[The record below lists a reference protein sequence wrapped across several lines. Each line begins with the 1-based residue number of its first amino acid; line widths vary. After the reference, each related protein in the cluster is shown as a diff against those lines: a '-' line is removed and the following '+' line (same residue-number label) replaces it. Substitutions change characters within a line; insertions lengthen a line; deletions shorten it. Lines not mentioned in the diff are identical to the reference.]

1 MRQIKRISQLT
12 AAFFLTLA
20 LLGNALARSP
30 LGIGVPEQPI
40 NNSSFFS
47 EIYIH
52 ILAWQQVFERTIGGY
67 LIGMKENPH
76 NAIWLIG
83 LSFLYGI
90 LHAAGP
96 GHGKAVIA
104 SYLLA
109 NDASLKRGI
118 FLSFFSSILQALS
131 AIIIILL
138 VFFLLPG
145 RLTQAASFLTTG
157 SFILVM
163 ILGLFMIWRKLKPH
177 FQKKVVHTNIFDS
190 SPVFESS
197 LANAS
202 NQSTTF
208 SSNLS
213 GTSSLNAKPR
223 LNYEKGGID
232 HIFTGS
238 GDICNDCG
246 QAHMINPD
254 IVKEPLQLRPALMAI
269 FSIGLRPCSGA
280 IFVMSFVMLN
290 NLWFVGVVS
299 VLAMSLGTFITVSL
313 LAALA
318 VYAKSLALKISNRQS
333 HFMLFKSILEWAAA
347 IFIFLTGLSLTL
359 TSIIT

>member
-1 MRQIKRISQLT
+1 MRQIKFMPLIAVIYYSMLT
-12 AAFFLTLA
+12 NAF
-20 LLGNALARSP
+20 ARSP
-30 LGIGVPEQPI
+30 LGIGAPEQPV
-40 NNSSFFS
+40 NNSSIFS
-47 EIYIH
+47 EIYIY
-52 ILAWQQVFERTIGGY
+52 ILSWQQVFERTIGGY

-104 SYLLA
+104 SYLVA

-118 FLSFFSSILQALS
+118 FLSFLSSILQALS
-131 AIIIILL
+131 AIFIILL
-138 VFFLLPG
+138 VFFLIPG
-145 RLTQAASFLTTG
+145 SLTQAATFLTTG

-163 ILGLFMIWRKLKPH
+163 ILGMVMIWRKIKPYFH
-177 FQKKVVHTNIFDS
+177 KKSIKTTIFDS
-190 SPVFESS
+190 APASDFNQQSSFQSS
-197 LANAS
+197 LSPKSA
-202 NQSTTF
+202 
-208 SSNLS
+208 
-213 GTSSLNAKPR
+213 LNNKPR
-223 LNYEKGGID
+223 LNYEKGGVD
-232 HIFTGS
+232 HVFNGA
-238 GDICNDCG
+238 GEICNDCG
-246 QAHMINPD
+246 QAHMISPD
-254 IVKEPLQLRPALMAI
+254 IVKEPLQLRPALMAV
-269 FSIGLRPCSGA
+269 FSVGLRPCSGA

-290 NLWFVGVVS
+290 DLWFIGVLS

-333 HFMLFKSILEWAAA
+333 HFNFFKSALEWCAA

-359 TSIIT
+359 TSIIS

>member
-1 MRQIKRISQLT
+1 MRQIKFTFITIPTIFL
-12 AAFFLTLA
+12 AAFLE
-20 LLGNALARSP
+20 NAYARSP
-30 LGIGVPEQPI
+30 LGIGVPEQPV
-40 NNSSFFS
+40 NNSSVFS

-67 LIGMKENPH
+67 LVGMKENPH

-83 LSFLYGI
+83 LSFLYGV

-104 SYLLA
+104 SYLVA

-118 FLSFFSSILQALS
+118 FLSFLSSILQALS
-131 AIIIILL
+131 AILIILL

-145 RLTQAASFLTTG
+145 RLTQAATFLTTG

-177 FQKKVVHTNIFDS
+177 FQKKAIHTNVFDS
-190 SPVFESS
+190 SPVLESS
-197 LANAS
+197 LAPTS

-208 SSNLS
+208 SSSLP
-213 GTSSLNAKPR
+213 GTGSLNAKPR
-223 LNYEKGGID
+223 LNYQKSGMD
-232 HIFTGS
+232 HVFIGA

-254 IVKEPLQLRPALMAI
+254 LVKAPLQIRPALMAVL
-269 FSIGLRPCSGA
+269 SVGLRPCSGA

-290 NLWFVGVVS
+290 DLWFIGVIS

-318 VYAKSLALKISNRQS
+318 VYAKSLALKISKRQS
-333 HFMLFKSILEWAAA
+333 HFTLFKSILEWAAA
-347 IFIFLTGLSLTL
+347 IFIFLTGFSLTL
-359 TSIIT
+359 TSIIA